1 MKDSLYARNIQTFF
15 VYKLYATNMKRYL
28 FFLLFA
34 FPAAP
39 VFAQAPVDTTLSLQN
54 IEIQGKRFG
63 GLSGGEIK
71 RLQVENNLTSL
82 SGTTSEA
89 FRQLPSLVTDIEGGI
104 TFRGSNKAGLLLNG
118 IPYGLL
124 EEYSG
129 DMLIQLPAL
138 FFNRIALTSMPS
150 VEWVP
155 DGDAGVLNLASA
167 ELTAADS
174 PLQLTLGAG
183 LQERYNAGAVVN
195 LHPGRFHIVAKYDY
209 RREYRERSFRKITT
223 NKAGTTEM
231 NNNAAARPDVHL
243 ADLRVGYDLTG
254 RDLLQV
260 YGLYNRMDYDR
271 YGMIRNSKQN
281 PATGEWQ
288 PAMWRHRYNGQ
299 RQEAYAAE
307 AAWRHRFAEPGEEL
321 NVVFN
326 YNNFAY
332 TEDNDYKNEKP
343 GTGNIVAQD
352 NLYIRQ
358 KKDNYYVSA
367 GYRKTF
373 EGGWA
378 GKAGY
383 TGRFRKE
390 TYRADAADLKQEEW
404 VPNAGKSDDF
414 SFYRRIHL
422 LYASVEKQWDA
433 FTAEAGVQGEYS
445 RQHVCG
451 DRHSRFYVYP
461 RLRLGYRMENAG
473 EWSLSYIER
482 VIRPYGADLNP
493 FVDTSDATRIRQ
505 GNPDLKN
512 ELIHTLELA
521 YRFGT
526 SRLSL
531 FPGFYYRNKSDRIM
545 EMAYE
550 EDDRT
555 VWKKANIGHSQTVGF
570 ELSANWTPMKL
581 LSIGLAGNIY
591 RDEIDGRTLGF
602 DARKSLV
609 AGDVKGNVN
618 LHITRTTELQID
630 GFYVS
635 DQLTPQ
641 GKIESHYSVNAGLSQ
656 YFLHRKL
663 RANLSIN
670 NIFDSLE
677 ETTVV
682 DTENLHIEQ
691 VRNRDARVT
700 WLTLTYQL

>member
-1 MKDSLYARNIQTFF
+1 
-15 VYKLYATNMKRYL
+15 MKRYL
-28 FFLLFA
+28 FLPLLAFLCA
-34 FPAAP
+34 PA
-39 VFAQAPVDTTLSLQN
+39 FAQTPADTTLSLQN
-54 IEIQGKRFG
+54 IEVEGKRFG

-71 RLQVENNLTSL
+71 RLQVENNLSSL
-82 SGTTSEA
+82 TGTTSEA
-89 FRQLPSLVTDIEGGI
+89 FRQLPSLVTDIEGGL

-138 FFNRIALTSMPS
+138 FFNRIALTSVPA

-167 ELTAADS
+167 GWTAADS

-183 LQERYNAGAVVN
+183 LQERYNVGASVN
-195 LHPGRFHIVAKYDY
+195 LHPGRFHIAAKYDY
-209 RREYRERSFRKITT
+209 RREYRERSFRKTTT

-243 ADLRVGYDLTG
+243 ADLRVGYDLTA

-260 YGLYNRMDYDR
+260 YGLYNLMDYNR
-271 YGMIRNSKQN
+271 NGVIRNGKRN
-281 PATGEWQ
+281 PETGELQ
-288 PAMWRHRYNGQ
+288 PVMWRHRYNRQ

-307 AAWRHRFAEPGEEL
+307 GAWRHRFADPAEEL
-321 NVVFN
+321 KVVFN
-326 YNNFAY
+326 YNNFGY
-332 TEDNDYKNEKP
+332 REDNDYENEKP
-343 GTGNIVAQD
+343 GTGTIVAQD

-358 KKDNYYVSA
+358 KKDNYYFSA
-367 GYRKTF
+367 GYRKAF
-373 EGGWA
+373 DGGW
-378 GKAGY
+378 GLSAGY

-390 TYRADAADLKQEEW
+390 TYQADAHDLKQEQW
-404 VPNAGKSDDF
+404 IPNAQKSDDF
-414 SFYRRIHL
+414 SFYRRLQL
-422 LYASVEKQWDA
+422 LYVSVEKKWDA

-445 RQHVCG
+445 WQNVRG
-451 DRHSRFYVYP
+451 DKHSRWHVYP
-461 RLRLGYRMENAG
+461 RVKLGYRTESAG
-473 EWSLSYIER
+473 EWSLSYVER
-482 VIRPYGADLNP
+482 VIRPYGSDLNP
-493 FVDTSDATRIRQ
+493 FVDYSDATRIRQ

-531 FPGFYYRNKSDRIM
+531 SPGIYYRNKSNRIM

-550 EDDRT
+550 VNDGT
-555 VWKKANIGHSQTVGF
+555 IWKKANIGHSQTVGF
-570 ELSANWTPMKL
+570 ELSVNWSPVKL
-581 LSIGLAGNIY
+581 LSAGLAGNIY

-602 DARKSLV
+602 DARKSLT

-618 LHITRTTELQID
+618 LHITPTTELQVD

-641 GKIESHYSVNAGLSQ
+641 GKIKSRYSVNAGLSQ
-656 YFLHRKL
+656 YFMQRKL
-663 RANLSIN
+663 RANLSVN
-670 NIFDSLE
+670 NIFDSLG

-682 DTENLHIEQ
+682 DTENLYIEQ
-691 VRNRDARVT
+691 VRNRDARVA

>member
-1 MKDSLYARNIQTFF
+1 MKP
-15 VYKLYATNMKRYL
+15 YL
-28 FFLLFA
+28 FLPLFA
-34 FPAAP
+34 FLAAP
-39 VFAQAPVDTTLSLQN
+39 VLAQAPADTTLSLQN
-54 IEIQGKRFG
+54 IEIEGQRFG

-71 RLQVENNLTSL
+71 RLQVENNLSSL
-82 SGTTSEA
+82 TGTTSEA

-138 FFNRIALTSMPS
+138 FFNRVALTSVPS
-150 VEWVP
+150 IEWVP

-167 ELTAADS
+167 EWTPADAA
-174 PLQLTLGAG
+174 LQLTLGAG
-183 LQERYNAGAVVN
+183 LQERYNAGAAVN
-195 LHPGRFHIVAKYDY
+195 LHPGRFHIIAKYDY
-209 RREYRERSFRKITT
+209 RREYRERSFRKTTT

-243 ADLRVGYDLTG
+243 ADLRVGYDLTD

-260 YGLYNRMDYDR
+260 YGLYSLMDYDR
-271 YGMIRNSKQN
+271 YGMIRNNKLN
-281 PATGEWQ
+281 PSTGELQ
-288 PAMWRHRYNGQ
+288 PVMWRHRNNGQ

-307 AAWRHRFAEPGEEL
+307 GAWRHRFAEPGEEL
-321 NVVFN
+321 KVVFN

-332 TEDNDYKNEKP
+332 NEDNDYQNEKP
-343 GTGNIVAQD
+343 GTGTIVAQD
-352 NLYIRQ
+352 NLYVRQ

-367 GYRKTF
+367 GYRKAF
-373 EGGWA
+373 DGGW
-378 GKAGY
+378 GLKAGY

-390 TYRADAADLKQEEW
+390 TYRADAADLKQGEW
-404 VPNAGKSDDF
+404 LPNAQKSDDF

-422 LYASVEKQWDA
+422 LYAAVEKQWDA

-445 RQHVCG
+445 WQHVRG
-451 DRHSRFYVYP
+451 DSHSRFYAYP
-461 RLRLGYRMENAG
+461 RVRLGYRTDHAG

-493 FVDTSDATRIRQ
+493 FVDSSDATHIRQ

-526 SRLSL
+526 SRLSVS
-531 FPGFYYRNKSDRIM
+531 PGFYYRNKTNRLM

-550 EDDRT
+550 ENNQT

-570 ELSANWTPMKL
+570 ELSVNWSPVKL
-581 LSIGLAGNIY
+581 LSLGASGNVY

-602 DARKSLV
+602 DAKKSLV

-618 LHITRTTELQID
+618 LHITPTTELQVD

-641 GKIESHYSVNAGLSQ
+641 GKIKSHYSVNAGLSQ

-682 DTENLHIEQ
+682 DTENLYIEQ

>member
-1 MKDSLYARNIQTFF
+1 MKP
-15 VYKLYATNMKRYL
+15 YL
-28 FFLLFA
+28 FLPLFTLL
-34 FPAAP
+34 AAP
-39 VFAQAPVDTTLSLQN
+39 VLAQAPADTTLSLQN
-54 IEIQGKRFG
+54 IEVEGQRFG

-71 RLQVENNLTSL
+71 RLQVENNLSSL
-82 SGTTSEA
+82 TGTTSEA
-89 FRQLPSLVTDIEGGI
+89 FRQLPSLLTDIEGGL
-104 TFRGSNKAGLLLNG
+104 TFRGSNKAGLLVNG

-138 FFNRIALTSMPS
+138 FFNRMALTSVPS
-150 VEWVP
+150 IEWVS

-167 ELTAADS
+167 ELTATDS

-209 RREYRERSFRKITT
+209 RREYRERSFRKTTT

-243 ADLRVGYDLTG
+243 ADLRVGYDLTD

-260 YGLYNRMDYDR
+260 YGLYSLMDYDR
-271 YGMIRNSKQN
+271 YGMIRNNKLN
-281 PATGEWQ
+281 PSTGELQ
-288 PAMWRHRYNGQ
+288 PVMWRHRYNGQ

-307 AAWRHRFAEPGEEL
+307 GAWRHRFVEPGEEL
-321 NVVFN
+321 KVVFN

-332 TEDNDYKNEKP
+332 NEDNDYKNEKP
-343 GTGNIVAQD
+343 GTGNIMAQD

-367 GYRKTF
+367 GYRKAF
-373 EGGWA
+373 GGGW
-378 GKAGY
+378 GLKAGY

-390 TYRADAADLKQEEW
+390 TYRADAADLKQGEW
-404 VPNAGKSDDF
+404 IPNAKKSDDF

-422 LYASVEKQWDA
+422 LYASVEKQWEA

-445 RQHVCG
+445 RQEVRG
-451 DRHSRFYVYP
+451 DRHSRFYAYP
-461 RLRLGYRMENAG
+461 RIRLGYRTENAG

-493 FVDTSDATRIRQ
+493 FVDSSDATHIRQ

-531 FPGFYYRNKSDRIM
+531 SPGFYYRNKTNRIM

-550 EDDRT
+550 ENDRT

-570 ELSANWTPMKL
+570 ELSVNWSPVKL
-581 LSIGLAGNIY
+581 LSVGASGNVY

-602 DARKSLV
+602 DAKKSLV

-618 LHITRTTELQID
+618 LHITPTTELQID

-641 GKIESHYSVNAGLSQ
+641 GKIKSHYSVNAGLSQ

-677 ETTVV
+677 ETTIV
-682 DTENLHIEQ
+682 DTENLYIEQ
-691 VRNRDARVT
+691 VRNRDAQVT